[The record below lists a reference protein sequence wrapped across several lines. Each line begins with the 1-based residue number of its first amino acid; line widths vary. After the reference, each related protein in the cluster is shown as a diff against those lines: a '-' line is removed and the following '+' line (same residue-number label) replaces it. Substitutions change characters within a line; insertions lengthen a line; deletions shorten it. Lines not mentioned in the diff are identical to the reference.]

1 MRRRRIRGST
11 VELEKKAR
19 EMREWATPAENM
31 LWGALR
37 GEQIR
42 GFQFRRQHPV
52 GRFIFDFCCTKAK
65 LIVEVDGYH
74 HYHDPDQR
82 ERDAARDAFLA
93 NGGYTTLRFKN
104 AEVLT
109 DLAGVVARID
119 AALPPAEPS
128 PDEPEPT

>member
-19 EMREWATPAENM
+19 EMREWATPAEEL

-52 GRFIFDFCCTKAK
+52 GRFVFDFCCTKAR
-65 LIVEVDGYH
+65 LIIEVDGQH
-74 HYHDPDQR
+74 HYNDPDQR

-93 NGGYTTLRFKN
+93 NGGYTTLRFTN
-104 AEVLT
+104 TEVLK
-109 DLAGVVARID
+109 DLASVVARID
-119 AALPPAEPS
+119 AALPPR
-128 PDEPEPT
+128 EPTADAVEQT